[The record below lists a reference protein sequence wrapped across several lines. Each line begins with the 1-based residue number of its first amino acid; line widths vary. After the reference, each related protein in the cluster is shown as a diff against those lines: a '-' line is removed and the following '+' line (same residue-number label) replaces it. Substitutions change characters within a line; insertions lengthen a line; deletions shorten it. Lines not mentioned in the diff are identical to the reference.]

1 MNELLS
7 SSTIIQFKFFFF
19 IEMTLF
25 SINLKNNKIDKEPIK
40 GNE

>member
-7 SSTIIQFKFFFF
+7 SSTIIQFKFFF